1 MIDECG
7 YILPDTV
14 DMQIDV
20 LVKNTLDRSV
30 RKHGDKFADG
40 HHAYGVIKEEM
51 EELEEAL
58 SYLQNDFE
66 ELWTMIRCDA
76 YTLPE
81 IEKMRSSGIHL
92 ITEALQVV
100 AMLDKCKMSIE
111 SQQEPICKDGVCY
124 VK

>member
-1 MIDECG
+1 MMDKG
-7 YILPDTV
+7 VNVTSDTL

-20 LVKNTLDRSV
+20 LVKNTLDRSI
-30 RKHGDKFADG
+30 RKHGEKFADD

-66 ELWTMIRCDA
+66 ELWSMIRCDA

-92 ITEALQVV
+92 IIEALQVV
-100 AMLDKCKMSIE
+100 AMLDKCKISIE

-124 VK
+124 VE